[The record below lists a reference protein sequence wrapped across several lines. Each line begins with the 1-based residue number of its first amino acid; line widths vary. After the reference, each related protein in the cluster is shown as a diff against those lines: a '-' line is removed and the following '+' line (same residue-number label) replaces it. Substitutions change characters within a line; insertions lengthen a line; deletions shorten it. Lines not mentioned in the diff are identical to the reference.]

1 MNPPDFLGNW
11 LGVIMGAIA
20 LATIIYNW
28 FTSGEKTV
36 AADLAAH
43 KNSVAADVEALR
55 TANSSY
61 LKEVEDATDALEKRV
76 QKLESAF
83 EYLPDKDSVHRLEL
97 TMKDMQVQ
105 MASMSAASEATARTA
120 RRVEEFL
127 LDQAKRT

>member
-1 MNPPDFLGNW
+1 MNPPEFLGAW
-11 LGVIMGAIA
+11 LGVVLGAIA
-20 LATIIYNW
+20 LAGFIYNW
-28 FTSGEKTV
+28 FTSGEKKV
-36 AADLAAH
+36 GADLAAH
-43 KNSVAADVEALR
+43 AKSAGERCQKIEDATADVE
-55 TANSSY
+55 
-61 LKEVEDATDALEKRV
+61 KRL

-83 EYLPDKDSVHRLEL
+83 EYMPDKDMVHRLEI